1 MKRLMMILMVAGL
14 FVMGCDQAGEA
25 DQDEFVGYG
34 DRNVRVAT
42 ARQQDI
48 SLQLRYAGRLEAERF
63 VNIAPSI
70 PARINSIKVKE
81 GDWVE
86 KGDILIEMDNTNL
99 AQIRAQFENL
109 EKNYLRMK
117 QLLEKEAI
125 DRSTF
130 DEVESAYLAT
140 KANYENVKENTII
153 TAPFAGVV
161 TFISQ
166 KEGEQFN
173 AMASPA
179 LIRIADLSE
188 MKVKLSIPDTQINLI
203 KQGDS
208 AIITSDSYP
217 DEQFIGKITM
227 VSQEAEQMSGK
238 FRTEIAVDNSDNKLK
253 HNQFARIT
261 IHAKTSEN
269 AIVVPPQAVLEDKFA
284 FVVTNGTVER
294 REVKTGLENE
304 HELEI
309 IAGIEAEE
317 IVVVTGN
324 VGLSDGDRIRIMD

>member
-14 FVMGCDQAGEA
+14 FLMGCDQAGEA
-25 DQDEFVGYG
+25 DQEEFVGYG

-70 PARINSIKVKE
+70 PAKINSIKVKE

-117 QLLEKEAI
+117 QLLQKEAI
-125 DRSTF
+125 DKSTF
-130 DEVESAYLAT
+130 DEIESAYLAT
-140 KANYENVKENTII
+140 KANYENIKENTIL

-173 AMASPA
+173 SMASPA
-179 LIRIADLSE
+179 LIRIADLSK
-188 MKVKLSIPDTQINLI
+188 MKAKLSIPDTQINLI
-203 KQGDS
+203 KWGDP
-208 AIITSDSYP
+208 AIITSDSHP

-238 FRTEIAVDNSDNKLK
+238 FRTEIAVDNPDNKLR

-261 IHAKTSEN
+261 IQAKTSEN
-269 AIVVPPQAVLEDKFA
+269 AIVVPPQAVLEEKFA

-309 IAGIEAEE
+309 IEGIAAEE
-317 IVVVTGN
+317 SVVVTGN
-324 VGLSDGDRIRIMD
+324 VGLSHGDRIRIMD